1 MLTCFL
7 VEVAQRCPLK
17 KHCYVFRLLLRETL
31 VLEPIFYYWKVTSEY
46 VISCEFCEVFKK
58 TYFEETYELIL
69 LFHCGSR
76 RSHSEVFC
84 KKAVFKNF
92 VKFPEK
98 LESHF
103 DKVAGHHLSTL
114 LENRPQHKCF
124 SVNFA
129 RFLRTSILWNTCE
142 WQGLSYCGSWFTANT
157 RKSIDHE
164 KHT

>member
-31 VLEPIFYYWKVTSEY
+31 FFTIEKWPRNMWFPVNFAKCLRKPIL
-46 VISCEFCEVFKK
+46 KK
-58 TYFEETYELIL
+58 TYELKL